1 MAEIVVHG
9 VVVGKQADASVF
21 DYVPVVQKDWG
32 HLQAGTF
39 RYLFIPRNQLKD
51 GDDDESSVSSF
62 SDSDDSEHRAEREMK
77 EKLKK
82 EAEGNE
88 NSEGGSLAWNVNL
101 NRVAVENGVD
111 ISGLRIRH
119 QMSTDAMLLYIHVE
133 NLKQE
138 ASFVEDETL
147 GDAILNPGH
156 KYSQSI
162 L

>member
-1 MAEIVVHG
+1 MVVLWEQMVVNNWPIVLEGCATVPT
-9 VVVGKQADASVF
+9 VGWAGSLVFFISFYLVTVITVMNVLIAYLLDA
-21 DYVPVVQKDWG
+21 YQ
-32 HLQAGTF
+32 
-39 RYLFIPRNQLKD
+39 NQV
-51 GDDDESSVSSF
+51 E
-62 SDSDDSEHRAEREMK
+62 
-77 EKLKK
+77 LKK